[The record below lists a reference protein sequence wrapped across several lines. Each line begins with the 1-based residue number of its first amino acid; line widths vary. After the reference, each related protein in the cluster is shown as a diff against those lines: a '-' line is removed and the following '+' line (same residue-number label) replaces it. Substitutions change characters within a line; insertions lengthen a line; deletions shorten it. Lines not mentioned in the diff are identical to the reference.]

1 MVIYFCAN
9 PKLNWHARKRT
20 DPGPIFGIMN
30 LDGVALKKVYTILD
44 SHVSVNPIFEKKVLE
59 KAELPD
65 RRLHDTRHSYAS
77 LMLKNG
83 ASLDY
88 VKRMLGH
95 ADISMTSN
103 TYGHLLPDRDRS
115 QVNQLSNSILHP
127 SGTQENEK
135 AVTSYDYDL
144 Y

>member
-1 MVIYFCAN
+1 
-9 PKLNWHARKRT
+9 
-20 DPGPIFGIMN
+20 MN